1 MPVLN
6 DSHARI
12 SSTTVAEAARPHT
25 AEEAAELVRLAAV
38 QGRTISA
45 SGARHAM
52 GRQAFATDSLH
63 IDTRGL
69 AGVDRIDHH
78 TGLAT
83 IGAGSTWTRL
93 IPELLGRQLI
103 ERPYREPRFGIRQKQ
118 TGAKDL
124 SIGGAV
130 AANIHGRGLALAP
143 FVDDIESIEIVTP
156 RGELVSASRTER
168 PDLFA
173 QAVGGYG
180 LFGLVTSATLRLSR
194 RQKVRRLVDAASQ
207 DEVIDRLH
215 ERRDS
220 GSLYG
225 DFQFAIDHASDA
237 FLRDGIL
244 VCYEPVRDDTPI
256 PEDQRYFSEPVWLDL
271 VRKARADKTRAFED
285 YLAYYRSTHGQIYH
299 SDTHQ
304 LSTYVPGY
312 HDAINA
318 SLPPELRGTEVISE
332 LYVPRPKLAEFLEQ
346 AAETL
351 RSARASVTYGTVR
364 LIEPDTTT
372 ALPWARQPWAC
383 VIFNLLTDPA
393 DTRPVAA
400 AKRALIELALSFGGT
415 YYLTY
420 HRFAA
425 ADQLLRAHPA
435 IGAFMDARDRHD
447 PDHLFDSDWSRGIC
461 EQLGR

>member
-6 DSHARI
+6 DAHARI
-12 SSTTVAEAARPHT
+12 SATTVAAVARPRT
-25 AEEAAELVRLAAV
+25 AEEAADLVRRAADEG
-38 QGRTISA
+38 GRISV

-78 TGLAT
+78 TGLTT

-93 IPELLGRQLI
+93 IPELLGRQII
-103 ERPYREPRFGIRQKQ
+103 ERPDREPRFGIRQKQ

-130 AANIHGRGLALAP
+130 AANIHGRGLAMAP
-143 FVDDIESIEIVTP
+143 FVDDIESIELITP
-156 RGELVSASRTER
+156 GGELVSASRTER
-168 PDLFA
+168 TDLFA
-173 QAVGGYG
+173 HAVGGYG
-180 LFGLVTSATLRLSR
+180 LFGLVTSATIRLSR
-194 RQKVRRLVDAASQ
+194 RQKVRRIVDAASR

-220 GSLYG
+220 GCVYG
-225 DFQFAIDHASDA
+225 DFQFAIDHTSDS

-244 VCYEPVRDDTPI
+244 VCYEPVADDTPI
-256 PEDQRYFSEPVWLDL
+256 PQGQRYFSEPVWLEL
-271 VRKARADKTRAFED
+271 VRKARADKNLAFED
-285 YLAYYRSTHGQIYH
+285 YLAYYRSTHGQVYH

-312 HDAINA
+312 HDAINEA
-318 SLPPELRGTEVISE
+318 LPPELRGTEVISE
-332 LYVPRPKLAEFLEQ
+332 LYVPRPELTTFLEQ
-346 AAETL
+346 AAEVL
-351 RSARASVTYGTVR
+351 REAHASVTYGTLR

-383 VIFNLLTDPA
+383 VIFNLLTNPA
-393 DTRPVAA
+393 DTRPVADA
-400 AKRALIELALSFGGT
+400 NRGLIDLALDLGGT

-420 HRFAA
+420 HRFATA
-425 ADQLLRAHPA
+425 AQLERGHPG
-435 IGAFMDARDRHD
+435 IRGFLDARDRHD
-447 PDHLFDSDWSRGIC
+447 PDHVFDSDWSRGIA